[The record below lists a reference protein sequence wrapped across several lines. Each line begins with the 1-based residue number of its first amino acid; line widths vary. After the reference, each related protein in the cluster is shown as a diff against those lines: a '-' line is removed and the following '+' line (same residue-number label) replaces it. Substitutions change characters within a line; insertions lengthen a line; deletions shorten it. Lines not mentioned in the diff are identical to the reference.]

1 MKQNRNNTC
10 GLRPNGAR
18 GFTLIEMIG
27 VLAVIAILA
36 ALLIPKVFNAIN
48 DAKVN
53 GTVVGVET
61 VKTALVDHYGKA
73 GRFDQLI
80 SGATPNNWVNSATA
94 GAIVGPGYDTN
105 VLTAE
110 SLIDKPFF
118 SKIGT
123 NATVQCLNCEATAT
137 LPGTANGA
145 YSLSGSGTNETT
157 GQYVLEAVISGVAEQ
172 DAQALSQRIDGPQLS
187 TAIGTSDT
195 QGRVK
200 YATGSPTT
208 VYIYITHR

>member
-80 SGATPNNWVNSATA
+80 SGATPNNWVVGAAA
-94 GAIVGPGYDTN
+94 GALACGGYDTN

-110 SLIDKPFF
+110 SLMDKPFF

-123 NATVQCLNCEATAT
+123 NASVQCRVPLVAGN
-137 LPGTANGA
+137 PDTANAA
-145 YSLSGSGTNETT
+145 YSLSGSGTNEVT
-157 GQYVLEAVISGVAEQ
+157 GQYVLEAVISGVAET

-187 TAIGTSDT
+187 TAIGTDDT

-200 YATGSPTT
+200 YAAGSPTT